1 MDTFSIV
8 LLISVIVAILV
19 KLYLEYA
26 KLYTSKV
33 SNTTM
38 AAQERALQLLDKLKN
53 TWDDTGNL
61 QITLGLIIII
71 FIVAIALIF
80 HNLGLQE
87 ESCKKLDITYKTL
100 TNETYFRGSTVK
112 QIDIFDASN
121 STLINYH
128 VKSAYNCCCGGEYR
142 NNFVALCALEKCI
155 SNGCRFLDF
164 EIYSYNN
171 DPIVA
176 SSTSNNNF
184 IKETYNALL
193 LSDVLSFI
201 TENAFD
207 TLKTNCYNDPL
218 ILNFRVMSTNIAM
231 LVKMG
236 DLIEY
241 YLDRGVGS
249 SFTLLPNYNESAIL
263 SMRMKELRKKI
274 IIICTCNPDNN
285 IINVNTKLVK
295 LKKYRNLIGNGS
307 NCYTYRYNDI
317 VVKDG
322 SFQLKED
329 TKSKFI
335 IVLPNLDNSI
345 KNFDSV
351 SSFTNGCQAIC
362 MKHQNLD
369 TNLIGYNN
377 NFEDNGIFSWK
388 FKKLELQRQAPEPL
402 H

>member
-26 KLYTSKV
+26 KLDTSKV

-38 AAQERALQLLDKLKN
+38 AAQERALELLDKLKN
-53 TWDDTGNL
+53 TWDDTGML

-274 IIICTCNPDNN
+274 IIICTCNPNNN
-285 IINVNTKLVK
+285 IIEDTKLVK

-307 NCYTYRYNDI
+307 NCNTYRYNDI

-388 FKKLELQRQAPEPL
+388 FKKRELRRQEPEPL

>member
-26 KLYTSKV
+26 KLEKTVVSK
-33 SNTTM
+33 TTTEVQTK
-38 AAQERALQLLDKLKN
+38 AFELLGELKK
-53 TWDDTGNL
+53 TWDGTGNL
-61 QITLGLIIII
+61 QITLGFIIII

-388 FKKLELQRQAPEPL
+388 FKKQELQRYEPEPL

>member
-26 KLYTSKV
+26 KLEKNEV
-33 SNTTM
+33 STATKD
-38 AAQERALQLLDKLKN
+38 ARERAFQLVDELGKTLGK
-53 TWDDTGNL
+53 TGPL
-61 QITLGLIIII
+61 QITLGFIIII

-142 NNFVALCALEKCI
+142 DNFVALCALEKCI

-274 IIICTCNPDNN
+274 IIICTCNPDDN
-285 IINVNTKLVK
+285 IINNNTKLVK
-295 LKKYRNLIGNGS
+295 LKKYRNLIGKGS
-307 NCYTYRYNDI
+307 YCYTYRYNDI
-317 VVKDG
+317 VVKNR
-322 SFQLKED
+322 SVQLNND

-388 FKKLELQRQAPEPL
+388 FKKLELRRIEPPRL
-402 H
+402 T

>member
-26 KLYTSKV
+26 KLDTSKV

-53 TWDDTGNL
+53 TWDDTGKL

-274 IIICTCNPDNN
+274 IIICTFNPDNN
-285 IINVNTKLVK
+285 IVKNSKLVK
-295 LKKYRNLIGNGS
+295 LKNYINLIGNGLYC
-307 NCYTYRYNDI
+307 NTYRYNDI
-317 VVKDG
+317 IAKLDG
-322 SFQLKED
+322 RQLN
-329 TKSKFI
+329 TYTRQKFI

-345 KNFDSV
+345 KNFDS
-351 SSFTNGCQAIC
+351 SGSFTNGCQAIC

>member
-26 KLYTSKV
+26 KLEKTDVSK
-33 SNTTM
+33 TTTEVQTK
-38 AAQERALQLLDKLKN
+38 AFELLEKLKK
-53 TWDDTGNL
+53 TWDDTGIL
-61 QITLGLIIII
+61 QITLGFIIII

-295 LKKYRNLIGNGS
+295 LKKYRNLIGNGLYC
-307 NCYTYRYNDI
+307 NTYRYNDI

-322 SFQLKED
+322 GDQLKED

-388 FKKLELQRQAPEPL
+388 FKKLELRRIEAV
-402 H
+402 